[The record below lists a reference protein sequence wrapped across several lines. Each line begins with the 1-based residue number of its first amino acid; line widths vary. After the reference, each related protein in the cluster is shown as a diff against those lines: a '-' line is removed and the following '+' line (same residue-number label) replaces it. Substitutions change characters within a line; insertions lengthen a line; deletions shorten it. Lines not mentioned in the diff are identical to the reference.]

1 MSSKFSTPIVD
12 TITTYRTPLYL
23 SPTNTIKC
31 KRMKKTVAMIL
42 TLLGV
47 VGLIYGLITVFNGEL
62 TESYAWVGLI
72 LGIMF
77 FFSGIGL
84 LKTTRETT

>member
-1 MSSKFSTPIVD
+1 
-12 TITTYRTPLYL
+12 
-23 SPTNTIKC
+23 
-31 KRMKKTVAMIL
+31 MKKAVAMIL

-47 VGLIYGLITVFNGEL
+47 VGLIYGLITVFNGNL
-62 TESYAWVGLI
+62 AESYAWVGLI

-84 LKTTRETT
+84 MKTTRSTA

>member
-1 MSSKFSTPIVD
+1 
-12 TITTYRTPLYL
+12 
-23 SPTNTIKC
+23 
-31 KRMKKTVAMIL
+31 MKKATAMIL

-47 VGLIYGLITVFNGEL
+47 IGLVYGLITVFNGDL
-62 TESYAWVGLI
+62 AESYAWVGLI

-84 LKTTRETT
+84 MKTTKAST